1 MTPGRRRSDC
11 IVRTP
16 DLAAWVGCHTKITEL
31 CLLNLAG
38 NGVQQ
43 NLLCSVL
50 GYGHGLCLKTR
61 AAWDR
66 TKTITVKA
74 LALTKELEQKCEGRF
89 TNRPYTSLAPQNRQT
104 AIPKISPASHKSELC
119 IFDLTF
125 AAVMTQLTCRFND
138 VVQASDMRF

>member
-1 MTPGRRRSDC
+1 MTPGRRLSDC

-16 DLAAWVGCHTKITEL
+16 DVAAGVGCHTKITEL

-50 GYGHGLCLKTR
+50 GYGYGLCLKTG
-61 AAWDR
+61 AARDR
-66 TKTITVKA
+66 TKTI
-74 LALTKELEQKCEGRF
+74 CEGRF

-104 AIPKISPASHKSELC
+104 AIPKISPASHQSELG
-119 IFDLTF
+119 IVDLAF

>member
-61 AAWDR
+61 AARDR
-66 TKTITVKA
+66 TKTI
-74 LALTKELEQKCEGRF
+74 CEGQF

-104 AIPKISPASHKSELC
+104 AIPKISPASHQPELC

-138 VVQASDMRF
+138 VIQASDMRF